1 MSLLAKRSPGTLTG
15 PPAQRGSQVDENLKS
30 IFASLTFFA
39 RSRPQR
45 SSLRSSQVAFLQS
58 FLIITGNEILK
69 YAFTIELIGS
79 NNQITN
85 DF

>member
-1 MSLLAKRSPGTLTG
+1 MSLLAERSPGTLTG
-15 PPAQRGSQVDENLKS
+15 SQVQRGSQVDENLKS
-30 IFASLTFFA
+30 IFASTFFA
-39 RSRPQR
+39 TSRPQR
-45 SSLRSSQVAFLQS
+45 SSLRSSQVAFPQS
-58 FLIITGNEILK
+58 FLKITGNEILK